1 MVGWNVHLSRSTN
14 GHKSF
19 LWRLHNKKKTL
30 SVPGWQWPVFS
41 VHLMSRA
48 LCASKTNMPAVV
60 RSKKASSQ
68 RWWSGKSFWECKPG
82 FFFFFHGQKVGC
94 FSDQANKHLWSPCTV
109 CKTRCGGLQN
119 WARQGAWLQGA
130 SRPGEVIKLIASFNR
145 WGLFPWGLRCG
156 LFIFLVTAT

>member
-1 MVGWNVHLSRSTN
+1 MCTYPGVRMGTSPFFEGFTIKRRPFRYLADSDQCFQSTWCR
-14 GHKSF
+14 GHYV
-19 LWRLHNKKKTL
+19 LQRLTCLLLLDQRKH
-30 SVPGWQWPVFS
+30 
-41 VHLMSRA
+41 RA
-48 LCASKTNMPAVV
+48 KDDGLE
-60 RSKKASSQ
+60 KASGNVS
-68 RWWSGKSFWECKPG
+68 PV

-109 CKTRCGGLQN
+109 CKARCGGLQN

-130 SRPGEVIKLIASFNR
+130 SRPEEVIKLIASFNR